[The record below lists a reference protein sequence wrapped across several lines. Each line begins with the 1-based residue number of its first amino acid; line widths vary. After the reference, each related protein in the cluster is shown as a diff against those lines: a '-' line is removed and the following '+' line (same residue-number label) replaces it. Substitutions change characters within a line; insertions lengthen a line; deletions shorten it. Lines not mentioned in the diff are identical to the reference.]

1 MPKTL
6 QDKDRKEVHPS
17 RNQCWR
23 CSRVLAAELLREASV
38 PGDLELLI
46 PRLCLVWKSH
56 VQYPHGLLATLN
68 NLYLS
73 AQQGSCGSR
82 SKSSLSSVIPADF
95 DAVWSRPTGPVW
107 LPFSHILTQLLQLGR
122 TTSSFT
128 WGIHHVESNLI
139 QPLESL
145 FHPSWL
151 QRIEQDPP
159 CLAKLSETCSAPCFS
174 QRINLALLKVT
185 LLVPCLILAW

>member
-95 DAVWSRPTGPVW
+95 DAVWSRPAGPVW
-107 LPFSHILTQLLQLGR
+107 ELKEAAQAGCPSVTSSPSSCSWAGQLHPSPGESTMWKATWSIHWSHFSTLHDCRGLSRTHPAWPSSRRHAQLL
-122 TTSSFT
+122 
-128 WGIHHVESNLI
+128 V
-139 QPLESL
+139 
-145 FHPSWL
+145 FH
-151 QRIEQDPP
+151 
-159 CLAKLSETCSAPCFS
+159 SA
-174 QRINLALLKVT
+174 
-185 LLVPCLILAW
+185 